1 VAKPDDTTG
10 EGIDTSPVLPPDP
23 LDLRVSLSS
32 LVHWAD
38 SYEHRRT
45 VMAAVEF
52 PVDDMAMFL
61 VVNQL
66 GYRGALRPSELATIL
81 GTGRPN
87 MSKIANRL
95 CESGLT
101 ARVPDPDDDRSVLLA
116 LTPAGRK
123 VGERIMDYA
132 RTTTDGALE
141 LWSAD
146 DVEALKRF
154 LARLVSDTTAARS
167 RRRPR

>member
-1 VAKPDDTTG
+1 MNEDAG
-10 EGIDTSPVLPPDP
+10 AEAIDTSPVLASDP

-38 SYEHRRT
+38 SYEHRRA

-95 CESGLT
+95 CDCGLT
-101 ARVPDPDDDRSVLLA
+101 ARVSDPHDDRSIRLA
-116 LTPAGRK
+116 LTPAGRE
-123 VGERIMDYA
+123 VAERIMDNA
-132 RTTTDGALE
+132 RATVVEALA
-141 LWSAD
+141 LWSAED
-146 DVEALKRF
+146 IEALKRF
-154 LARLVSDTTAARS
+154 LARLVSDTGAAGW
-167 RRRPR
+167 RRPAH